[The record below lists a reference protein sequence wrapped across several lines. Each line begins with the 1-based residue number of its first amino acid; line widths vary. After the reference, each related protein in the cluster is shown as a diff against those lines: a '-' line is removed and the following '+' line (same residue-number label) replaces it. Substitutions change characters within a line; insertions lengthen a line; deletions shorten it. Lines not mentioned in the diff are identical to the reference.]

1 MNFIVE
7 YKSFYKI
14 GDIVYIEYWYNNMI
28 TAVKIKE
35 KQGSKYLVSHS
46 IKESKIQNAPEELI
60 SPSKIISAINP

>member
-28 TAVKIKE
+28 TPVKIKE
-35 KQGSKYLVSHS
+35 RSGSKFLISHS
-46 IKESKIQNAPEELI
+46 ISESKIQNAPEELI
-60 SPSKIISAINP
+60 SPSKIISKMN